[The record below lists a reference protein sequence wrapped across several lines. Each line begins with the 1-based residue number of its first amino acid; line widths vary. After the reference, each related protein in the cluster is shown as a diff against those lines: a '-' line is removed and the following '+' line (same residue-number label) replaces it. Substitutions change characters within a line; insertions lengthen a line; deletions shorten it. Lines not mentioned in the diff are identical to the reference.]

1 MAKENISQIFRL
13 KNIDER
19 RNYFAEEI
27 EKNVM
32 VSKKHKKVC
41 LTLSYIEQFFIL
53 VLTVLG
59 CI

>member
-1 MAKENISQIFRL
+1 MAKENISQRFRL
-13 KNIDER
+13 KNIDEK

-27 EKNVM
+27 EKNAM

-41 LTLSYIEQFFIL
+41 SSYIEQFFIL
-53 VLTVLG
+53 VLIVLG